1 MLELITLTLENE
13 MDLVLA
19 QKKASKL
26 SETLKLSLSTQA
38 TFVTAIAELC
48 RVVIDFT
55 DTGILSLGLTQQANR
70 YSLSGIIQYE
80 ALPGAE
86 ISEESFFY
94 AKKLIPLFQNYILS
108 DKVVIEIGLN
118 LPRSVNLD
126 QSKLKLIQDYFAT
139 EPPISPYE
147 EIKRK
152 NSFFHC

>member
-55 DTGILSLGLTQQANR
+55 DTGVLSLGLVEKANR
-70 YSLSGIIQYE
+70 YSLSAIIQYDPIE
-80 ALPGAE
+80 GTE
-86 ISEESFFY
+86 ISEESFYF
-94 AKKLIPLFQNYILS
+94 AKKLVPLFQNYLLS
-108 DKVVIEIGLN
+108 
-118 LPRSVNLD
+118 
-126 QSKLKLIQDYFAT
+126 
-139 EPPISPYE
+139 
-147 EIKRK
+147 
-152 NSFFHC
+152 